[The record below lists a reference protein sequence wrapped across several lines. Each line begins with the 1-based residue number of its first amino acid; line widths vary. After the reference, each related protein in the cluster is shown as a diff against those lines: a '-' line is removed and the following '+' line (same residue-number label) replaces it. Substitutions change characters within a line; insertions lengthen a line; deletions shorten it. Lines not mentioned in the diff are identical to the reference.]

1 MDTGLQHRIPVTILS
16 GFLGSGKTTLLNYIL
31 TENHGLKVAVIV
43 NEFGEVAIDNQLI
56 VGLVDQDDIVEL
68 SNGCICCSVRTDL
81 LDAVMNI
88 LSDESRDIDYL
99 VIETTGLANP
109 QPIAQTFFM
118 PDLETRTFLDSIVT
132 VVDTVHYE
140 QVMEESEVAE
150 QQIAFADFVLLNKVA
165 DATPEQV
172 DEAEKMVQAS
182 NPYAR
187 IMHTN
192 FAKVDL
198 KLLLDVGAFDLDKHF
213 NPAEADAFLS
223 GTFDADADHAHDHD
237 HDGEHCELDHEH
249 GEDCEHDH
257 DPTHFEQEGF
267 MAASFVFDR
276 PFVAKEFQDFLE
288 AMPTTVFR
296 AKGILWF
303 LGEGQR
309 AVFNQVGSSVI
320 VEWGKE
326 WGDTPPGSQVVF
338 IGKEFDKVALHD
350 QLTTCL
356 YRGSEG

>member
-56 VGLVDQDDIVEL
+56 VGLDEQEDIVEL

-88 LSDESRDIDYL
+88 LSDKSRDIDYL

-118 PDLETRTFLDSIVT
+118 PDLEDRTFLDSIVT

-140 QVMEESEVAE
+140 QVMQESEVAE

-165 DATPEQV
+165 DASPEQL
-172 DEAEKMVQAS
+172 DEAEKMVQAA

-213 NPAEADAFLS
+213 NPAEADAFLH
-223 GTFDADADHAHDHD
+223 GTVDANDAADHDHDHAHDHD
-237 HDGEHCELDHEH
+237 HECDD
-249 GEDCEHDH
+249 DCDHDH
-257 DPTHFEQEGF
+257 DHTHFEEEGF
-267 MAASFVFDR
+267 LSASFVFDR

-288 AMPTTVFR
+288 SMPTTVFR

-303 LGEGQR
+303 LGEKQR

-326 WGDTPPGSQVVF
+326 WGDTPPGSQVVC
-338 IGKEFDKVALHD
+338 IGKEFDKGDLHD

-356 YRGSEG
+356 YSGSDG

>member
-16 GFLGSGKTTLLNYIL
+16 GFLGSGKTTLLNHIL

-43 NEFGEVAIDNQLI
+43 NEFGEIAIDNQLI
-56 VGLVDQDDIVEL
+56 VGLEDQEDIVEL

-99 VIETTGLANP
+99 IIETTGLANP

-140 QVMEESEVAE
+140 EVLEQSEVAE

-223 GTFDADADHAHDHD
+223 GTFDADTDHDHD
-237 HDGEHCELDHEH
+237 HDHGEHCDLDHEH
-249 GEDCEHDH
+249 GEDCEHEH
-257 DPTHFEQEGF
+257 THFEKEGF
-267 MAASFVFDR
+267 MSASFVFDR

-326 WGDTPPGSQVVF
+326 WGDTPAGTQVVF

-356 YRGSEG
+356 YSGSEA

>member
-56 VGLVDQDDIVEL
+56 VGLEDQEDIVEL

-81 LDAVMNI
+81 LDAVVNI

-118 PDLETRTFLDSIVT
+118 PDLEDRTFLDSIVT

-140 QVMEESEVAE
+140 QVMEQSEVAE

-172 DEAEKMVQAS
+172 DEAEKMVQAA

-187 IMHTN
+187 IVHTN

-213 NPAEADAFLS
+213 SPAEADAFLS
-223 GTFDADADHAHDHD
+223 GTFDADKDHDHDHAHDH
-237 HDGEHCELDHEH
+237 
-249 GEDCEHDH
+249 EHDH
-257 DPTHFEQEGF
+257 ECDDDCDHDHTHFEQEGF
-267 MAASFVFDR
+267 LSASFVFDR

-288 AMPTTVFR
+288 SMPTTVFR

-326 WGDTPPGSQVVF
+326 WGDTPPGSQIVF
-338 IGKEFDKVALHD
+338 IGKEFDKVDLHD

-356 YRGSEG
+356 ESGSEG

>member
-43 NEFGEVAIDNQLI
+43 NEFGEIAIDNQLI
-56 VGLVDQDDIVEL
+56 VGLDEQEDIVEL

-81 LDAVMNI
+81 LDAVVNI
-88 LSDESRDIDYL
+88 LSDESRQVDYL

-165 DATPEQV
+165 DASPEQV
-172 DEAEKMVQAS
+172 EEAEKMVQAA

-198 KLLLDVGAFDLDKHF
+198 KLLLDVGAFDLDTHF
-213 NPAEADAFLS
+213 DAAEADAFLKGS
-223 GTFDADADHAHDHD
+223 SAAAHDHD
-237 HDGEHCELDHEH
+237 HDHQHEH
-249 GEDCEHDH
+249 DEDCEHDH
-257 DPTHFEQEGF
+257 EHDDDCDHDHTHFEEEGF
-267 MAASFVFDR
+267 LSASYVFDR

-288 AMPTTVFR
+288 SMPTTVFR

-303 LGEGQR
+303 LGEQQR

-350 QLTTCL
+350 QLSTCL
-356 YRGSEG
+356 YSGSQG